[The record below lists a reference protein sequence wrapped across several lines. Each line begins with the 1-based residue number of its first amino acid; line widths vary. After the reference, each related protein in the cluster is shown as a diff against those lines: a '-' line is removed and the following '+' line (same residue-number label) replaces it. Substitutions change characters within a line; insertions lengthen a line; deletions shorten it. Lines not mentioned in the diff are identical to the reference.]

1 MWTEEPIH
9 IKPQPTHTLQSRL
22 GHSAWPCCLPT
33 LPQPT
38 EGTIFICRASLTF
51 RKYLCIETMDP
62 GTAQGRWKESW
73 SEGGWQCLPGSIP
86 FTTDYAEQGHGGRW
100 FWDRSMSKERQ
111 RSWERVWSRT
121 FMISNW
127 GSWGYVAWRKRR
139 FKGDLISLYN
149 SLKGVC
155 SKTGANLLSRVTGQE
170 EMAWGCARRSLDWIA
185 WKISSQ
191 KGGYQALEQAAQ
203 ASVESP
209 SLNVFND
216 MWMWNV
222 GMV

>member
-1 MWTEEPIH
+1 MEGKLVWGGLTVPARLHPLHHRLCWT
-9 IKPQPTHTLQSRL
+9 
-22 GHSAWPCCLPT
+22 
-33 LPQPT
+33 
-38 EGTIFICRASLTF
+38 GTW
-51 RKYLCIETMDP
+51 RKVV
-62 GTAQGRWKESW
+62 R
-73 SEGGWQCLPGSIP
+73 
-86 FTTDYAEQGHGGRW
+86 
-100 FWDRSMSKERQ
+100 DRSMSKERQ
-111 RSWERVWSRT
+111 RSWERVWSRS

-170 EMAWGCARRSLDWIA
+170 EMAWGCARRSLDSIA

-216 MWMWNV
+216 MWIWNV